1 MILEAL
7 SAHRSAAL
15 SFAAAGLQR
24 CITYILFT
32 DSHRKE
38 WGGVYNQI
46 LMVKGRSGKTV
57 LFLHHFNTTSIKKG
71 SHYEI

>member
-7 SAHRSAAL
+7 PAHRSAAL

-32 DSHRKE
+32 DSTGIVVSTLIMPRKE
-38 WGGVYNQI
+38 WEDRPFLTPFQYNVNKEGI
-46 LMVKGRSGKTV
+46 TL
-57 LFLHHFNTTSIKKG
+57 
-71 SHYEI
+71 